1 MSYIFKNQNPYNN
14 LVGDCVIRAISLANN
29 TDWDTTYLG
38 VISTGY
44 ELKDMPSSNSVWST
58 YLKKNGFSRY
68 IIPDTCPDCYTV
80 KDFCID
86 HPNGTYILATGSHV
100 VTVID
105 GNYYDTWDSG
115 NEVPIYYFKKEA

>member
-68 IIPDTCPDCYTV
+68 IIPDTCPDCYTI

>member
-14 LVGDCVIRAISLANN
+14 LVGDCVIRAISLAND

-38 VISTGY
+38 IISTGY

-68 IIPDTCPDCYTV
+68 IIPNTCPDCYTI

-100 VTVID
+100 VAVID